1 MSPVGDG
8 GNLGRWPVRPS
19 HMRRFLALLAIL
31 LVLPACGGDGSDG
44 LPSPADSGIRGTVV
58 AGPQCPVVQAGSP
71 CPDTPWNGTI
81 RITGGEGVDLEITT
95 FNEGRFAIAI
105 GPGTYQVQA
114 EVTGPAIAPPVTV
127 EVPGQG
133 YVGVTLT
140 VDTGIR

>member
-1 MSPVGDG
+1 
-8 GNLGRWPVRPS
+8 
-19 HMRRFLALLAIL
+19 MRRILPLLAIL
-31 LVLPACGGDGSDG
+31 LVLPACGGDGADD
-44 LPSPADSGIRGTVV
+44 LPSPADSGIHGTVV

-81 RITGGEGVDLEITT
+81 RITGGDGVDLEIST
-95 FNEGRFAIAI
+95 FNEGRFAIAL

-114 EVTGPAIAPPVTV
+114 EVTGPATAPPVTV

-133 YVGVTLT
+133 YVEVALT